1 MFERKGESVL
11 GDILFGRDL
20 IFCRKIFLDK
30 KMDKVEE
37 KEKFLKKYVLFDN
50 ILLNN
55 NGKK

>member
-1 MFERKGESVL
+1 MFERKGGSVL